1 MDYVSLLVRAVM
13 AKRDAKR
20 RGGQLSSCGSIDA
33 VFLGSDG
40 SSFVTGI
47 ELFADG
53 GISQV

>member
-1 MDYVSLLVRAVM
+1 M